1 MFTALGA
8 PCVSLPG
15 MTGDDGLPIGI
26 QLIQRRYEDQ
36 RLLEL
41 AQALSPLLIEGG
53 VSA

>member
-1 MFTALGA
+1 M
-8 PCVSLPG
+8 
-15 MTGDDGLPIGI
+15 
-26 QLIQRRYEDQ
+26 IQRRYEDQ